1 VAAAYGETM
10 IFFNELIFF
19 GHALLISSASLI
31 ALRLGASALISFVS
45 TCCILA
51 NLFVIKQVTLLGLSA
66 TGSDAFTIGAVL
78 GLNMLQEYYGKQS
91 ARSAIAINFFLLVF
105 YAIMSQIH
113 LAYIPSSADIMHQHF
128 SCICSP
134 MPRIVIAS
142 FTVYLITQYCDYL
155 LYGFLKTY
163 WKNRFLL
170 LRNYASLIVTQL
182 LDTVLF
188 TILGLYGLVD
198 NVFNVMVISYAIKI
212 CAITITTPFIS
223 LSRIIPPQK

>member
-1 VAAAYGETM
+1 MATAYGETM

-31 ALRLGASALISFVS
+31 ALQLGPSALISFVS

-51 NLFVIKQVTLLGLSA
+51 NLFVIKQVTLFGLSA

-78 GLNMLQEYYGKQS
+78 GLNMLQEYYGKDQ
-91 ARSAIAINFFLLVF
+91 ARSAIAINFFLLVL

-113 LAYIPSSADIMHQHF
+113 LVYIPSSADIMHEHF

-198 NVFNVMVISYAIKI
+198 NVWHIMLVSYIIKL
-212 CAITITTPFIS
+212 CAIAVTTPFIAMS
-223 LSRIIPPQK
+223 KWVRPAA

>member
-1 VAAAYGETM
+1 MTLYT
-10 IFFNELIFF
+10 NELIFI
-19 GHALLISSASLI
+19 GHALLISCASLI
-31 ALRLGASALISFVS
+31 ALRLGPSALVSFVS

-51 NLFVIKQVTLLGLSA
+51 NLFVIKQVTLFGLSA

-78 GLNMLQEYYGKQS
+78 GLNMLQEYYGKDQT
-91 ARSAIAINFFLLVF
+91 RSAIAINFFLLVF
-105 YAIMSQIH
+105 YAIVSQIH
-113 LAYIPSSADIMHQHF
+113 LAYTPSSADSMHEHF
-128 SCICSP
+128 SCICSV

-188 TILGLYGLVD
+188 TALGLYGLVD
-198 NVFNVMVISYAIKI
+198 NVFHVMVISYAIKI
-212 CAITITTPFIS
+212 CAIAITTPFIA
-223 LSRIIPPQK
+223 LSRMIQTTR